1 MRRAVEVLEDLL
13 ILMELTELGER
24 IAPKGRER
32 WAIDCAQRAVGAN
45 VDRCGEQLPAL
56 REGLAAARRWL
67 KQPPERDEHHATSA
81 LVLAAR
87 KGLGKRAQEA
97 TKGNR
102 LAMQRT
108 VKAADAVIA
117 ALDSVAAG
125 ANMEQVAAV
134 AREAFPEDADEATA
148 QAMRLLYWTKMLP
161 SGQELLVRLDYA
173 ESLGRLPSDGEQRA
187 WIEAQ
192 RGLLMTDDE
201 AGRMAMVLR
210 HADLVFL
217 AELDRIR

>member
-1 MRRAVEVLEDLL
+1 MRRATEVLEDLL
-13 ILMELTELGER
+13 ILMEMTELGER

-32 WAIDCAQRAVGAN
+32 WAVDCAHRAVGAN

-56 REGLAAARRWL
+56 REGLAAARRWI
-67 KQPPERDEHHATSA
+67 KQPPEQDERDATST
-81 LVLAAR
+81 LVWGAHEGLAIRAEAAS
-87 KGLGKRAQEA
+87 KGH
-97 TKGNR
+97 R

-108 VKAADAVIA
+108 VKSAEAVAA
-117 ALDSVAAG
+117 ALDSVAEG
-125 ANMEQVAAV
+125 RYMERVAEL
-134 AREAFPEDADEATA
+134 ARKAFPEDNDEATA

-161 SGQELLVRLDYA
+161 SGTELLVRLDYA
-173 ESLGRLPSDGEQRA
+173 ESLGRLPIDGEQRA

-210 HADLVFL
+210 HLDLVFL